1 MYVISNNSSLRIASD
16 KFHSCH
22 SFETS
27 EERYKN
33 YSSYLSLIPMSGSH
47 FYCGFYCVQDQNI
60 QTRSPHPIKDEM
72 DNGKI
77 KGLVSQTFHQSL
89 HFTLTLLP
97 LLSLVQNLLRKVTCL
112 SQALFLFLLVVMTV
126 SNFKEH
132 LGQKTETLMKLT
144 NLHISCWLKKRAQN
158 ITLGS
163 LYKSHSYYLVGC
175 HLSGK
180 LELIQIEL
188 LQRYIFWDCRPGYLK
203 YITYFPTDSC
213 FHMAQY

>member
-1 MYVISNNSSLRIASD
+1 MSLIRNIRR
-16 KFHSCH
+16 KVQQLQF
-22 SFETS
+22 
-27 EERYKN
+27 
-33 YSSYLSLIPMSGSH
+33 LSLPNS
-47 FYCGFYCVQDQNI
+47 CVWESLLLWLDVNVKQTIVQSRQDQNI
-60 QTRSPHPIKDEM
+60 QSRSPHPIKDEM

-89 HFTLTLLP
+89 HFILTLLP

-112 SQALFLFLLVVMTV
+112 FQALFLFLLVVLTV

-144 NLHISCWLKKRAQN
+144 NLHISCWFKRRAQN
-158 ITLGS
+158 IALGT

-180 LELIQIEL
+180 LELIQLEL
-188 LQRYIFWDCRPGYLK
+188 LQRYNFWDCRPGYLK
-203 YITYFPTDSC
+203 YIISFPTDSC